1 MPLPLIV
8 YAQPSG
14 LVALALGILLI
25 TTGVQM
31 KRASVLSL
39 GIFAVLFPMIFLSL
53 FAAGWGGASEKQ
65 LQVASA
71 VSSSVIVTIAFLIT
85 RRF

>member
-1 MPLPLIV
+1 MLLTF
-8 YAQPSG
+8 YAQPSSI
-14 LVALALGILLI
+14 VALALGILLI
-25 TTGVQM
+25 TAGVRM
-31 KRASVLSL
+31 KRASLLSL
-39 GIFAVLFPMIFLSL
+39 GIFAVLSPLIFISA
-53 FAAGWGGASEKQ
+53 FGAAWSGASEKQ